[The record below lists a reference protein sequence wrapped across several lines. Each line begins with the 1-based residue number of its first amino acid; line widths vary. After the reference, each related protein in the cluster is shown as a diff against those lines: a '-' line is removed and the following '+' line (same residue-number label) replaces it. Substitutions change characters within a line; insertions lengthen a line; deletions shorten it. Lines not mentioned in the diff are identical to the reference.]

1 MMNFIRKLTPN
12 RRMSACIVPY
22 DIKNIPTPNLDVDN
36 MNYFGLIKNLPHY
49 INKHNQVYCRHDNG
63 EIYEY
68 VADWCN
74 ERERLTTEKIYMK
87 EIYKT
92 YLFNEKYFF
101 YDIDFY
107 DAYHYLDYKKIVI
120 PVGFWD
126 NNQKKIL
133 FNYNVFRK
141 I

>member
-1 MMNFIRKLTPN
+1 
-12 RRMSACIVPY
+12 
-22 DIKNIPTPNLDVDN
+22 
-36 MNYFGLIKNLPHY
+36 
-49 INKHNQVYCRHDNG
+49 
-63 EIYEY
+63 
-68 VADWCN
+68 
-74 ERERLTTEKIYMK
+74 MK

-126 NNQKKIL
+126 NSQKKIL
-133 FNYNVFRK
+133 FNYNVFQK